1 MGGGY
6 LQSTSRASQCQ
17 SGVLARV
24 SRLKFEVELNYCCW
38 FVNPRTRAV
47 TSPQHS
53 LALGDIYLNT
63 RVISASHISH
73 GITAPGNG
81 CTEIKSTYTSV
92 FEVFLHENILYIWY
106 QFSWKWCSHNVN
118 NNDIVLHYNWR
129 WNPLYCVDIGNWTSS
144 FSISPPFIYLSFVPL
159 SRVRYSCWQTEVS
172 MLARPFRHRLL
183 VSTGA

>member
-47 TSPQHS
+47 TSPKHS

-81 CTEIKSTYTSV
+81 CKEIKSTYTSV
-92 FEVFLHENILYIWY
+92 FKVFLHENIYNISSHEKDVHIMLIIMTLRYIITEDETL
-106 QFSWKWCSHNVN
+106 F
-118 NNDIVLHYNWR
+118 IVLT
-129 WNPLYCVDIGNWTSS
+129 LVIGHLL
-144 FSISPPFIYLSFVPL
+144 SPFLLHLFTYLL
-159 SRVRYSCWQTEVS
+159 SLCP
-172 MLARPFRHRLL
+172 A
-183 VSTGA
+183 

>member
-1 MGGGY
+1 MFAGFSYRCVCARTLVQTVCFVGGGY

-47 TSPQHS
+47 TSPEHS

-92 FEVFLHENILYIWY
+92 FEVFLHENILYYIKSALMKMM
-106 QFSWKWCSHNVN
+106 F
-118 NNDIVLHYNWR
+118 
-129 WNPLYCVDIGNWTSS
+129 T
-144 FSISPPFIYLSFVPL
+144 
-159 SRVRYSCWQTEVS
+159 
-172 MLARPFRHRLL
+172 
-183 VSTGA
+183 